1 MKITLKTDLTTLP
14 KIYNFKT
21 ISMKNINDKFI
32 NTLEKTINRTKI
44 IFKINDCINDIK
56 KSGLIENSI
65 FEYSIIYLK
74 IENIDYSLF
83 ESIYNDKVN
92 DIIWNLD
99 SKNNKDLILQINND
113 SVNLDTIAFLNPNE
127 LNKDSWKFLLEKQE
141 MKKFREE
148 NMSTTDAYYCKKC
161 GAKKSR
167 VYQMQTRSADEPMTT
182 FVTCLKCFNT
192 FKF

>member
-74 IENIDYSLF
+74 IENIDHSLF

-99 SKNNKDLILQINND
+99 SKNNKDLILQ
-113 SVNLDTIAFLNPNE
+113 
-127 LNKDSWKFLLEKQE
+127 
-141 MKKFREE
+141 FR
-148 NMSTTDAYYCKKC
+148 YYRFF
-161 GAKKSR
+161 KS
-167 VYQMQTRSADEPMTT
+167 
-182 FVTCLKCFNT
+182 
-192 FKF
+192 